1 MNPNQHTSLGW
12 VNILPLIVIGVL
24 AVVLW
29 RPAPDPPP
37 SEDQEAKIADLAARL
52 GASSST
58 ANDIDDRL
66 RSFGPFPPDAKTSR
80 SLANALMAC
89 GTGTLDD
96 LRRQQLARQLFS
108 ITVIGDHRA
117 ETVPAALLGMQQ
129 SVAASGCA
137 PAAIDEITRT
147 ARAVASTDPV
157 PRRNWW

>member
-1 MNPNQHTSLGW
+1 MNPDQHTSLGW
-12 VNILPLIVIGVL
+12 VNVLPLIVIGVL

-52 GASSST
+52 GASSSS
-58 ANDIDDRL
+58 DIDDRL
-66 RSFGPFPPDAKTSR
+66 RSLGPFPPDAKTSR
-80 SLANALMAC
+80 ALADALMAC
-89 GTGTLDD
+89 GTAKLDD
-96 LRRQQLARQLFS
+96 SRRQQLARQLFS

-117 ETVPAALLGMQQ
+117 ETVPAALLGIQQ